1 MAIHGGWLATPSTTP
16 GSVPVVTM
24 AIHINTS
31 IMLYLA
37 VIHLIFP
44 LCSYFETYGCIPELN
59 NDHSEKFTAMRK
71 VSDISTVHKGDNT
84 CVSTGHCTTVTVFY
98 RAEC

>member
-1 MAIHGGWLATPSTTP
+1 M
-16 GSVPVVTM
+16 V
-24 AIHINTS
+24 HINTN
-31 IMLYLA
+31 IILYVA
-37 VIHLIFP
+37 VLHYFCPQDLCDLTFGIFIVLL

-59 NDHSEKFTAMRK
+59 DDHSEEKFTAMRK

>member
-1 MAIHGGWLATPSTTP
+1 M
-16 GSVPVVTM
+16 V
-24 AIHINTS
+24 HINTS
-31 IMLYLA
+31 IILYVA
-37 VIHLIFP
+37 VYIIFVP
-44 LCSYFETYGCIPELN
+44 KIQCDLTFGIFIVLLLCSYFETYGCIPELN
-59 NDHSEKFTAMRK
+59 DDHSEEKFTAMRK